1 MGGRVGPTFFHPK
14 NLAIDQ
20 KNGFSLIPIFIFQSH
35 LPLGSTTTMSQNV
48 NNANSQAAAD
58 KKAAMQANSEWF
70 FAKADKKGAWM
81 KGGLSEP
88 DTEESDTDVVVA
100 TPLAREP
107 RGYGMYQDVLP
118 APKLERRVAYHP
130 PVIASDFES
139 DGDDDGMLGRNNTPI
154 PKPVKRLPAKGLK
167 NRMDDDDD
175 LDDLMLDAEI
185 EKAFESKRMSKAAMK
200 RMSTIVLTDTD
211 EEKKHRELVKVK
223 LVKKEEGR
231 GSLAQRWCFTY
242 NNPGCDGDE
251 FAQFLESKADVK
263 LAVFQ
268 MEEGENGTQHLQG
281 YVETNKRMYS
291 SGFHAMMAPHRMAVF
306 HAKGTKLANHK
317 YCTKHASRLEGP
329 WYVKSTAEDY
339 GRKNGN
345 QGKRTDIDEYM
356 DAVNEAGGLTV
367 ELMESHPGMVM
378 RYGKQTMAYLAA
390 KRHMLAEKEDMDY
403 WKEQYRREQAGEEF
417 QGQQQRE
424 LILYFGPTAVG
435 KTSEVKKI
443 VKGKYERKLYE
454 KAPGTNWWGNW
465 KGEDDVLIDEY
476 KGGQDIDE
484 FKRITNVGMVE
495 IEGKGTEIAL
505 TCKRIFITSNRHPS
519 QWWKRN
525 NDEFHTWGSPDY
537 QAAIRRF
544 AEVYWWNDAKE
555 LTILKNPGPQ
565 KEGMEWKRA
574 WAKWQK
580 FWEWRSTAAL
590 RNVVVPDDKYFTL

>member
-1 MGGRVGPTFFHPK
+1 
-14 NLAIDQ
+14 
-20 KNGFSLIPIFIFQSH
+20 
-35 LPLGSTTTMSQNV
+35 MSQNV
-48 NNANSQAAAD
+48 NRANSNAAAD

-70 FAKADKKGAWM
+70 FSKADDKNAWT

-107 RGYGMYQDVLP
+107 RGNGMYQDVLP
-118 APKLERRVAYHP
+118 APKLERRIAYHP
-130 PVIASDFES
+130 PVIATDFETDS
-139 DGDDDGMLGRNNTPI
+139 DDDGMLSRNNTPI

-185 EKAFESKRMSKAAMK
+185 EKAFETKRMSKAAMK
-200 RMSTIVLTDTD
+200 RMSTIVLSDSD
-211 EEKKHRELVKVK
+211 QEAKHRELVKTS
-223 LVKKEEGR
+223 LEKEAKGKN
-231 GSLAQRWCFTY
+231 GKGQGPQRKRWRFTY
-242 NNPGCDGDE
+242 NNPVVDGEE
-251 FAQFLESKADVK
+251 FAEFLDSKPEITM
-263 LAVFQ
+263 AVFSLEKGKQ
-268 MEEGENGTQHLQG
+268 GTEHLQG
-281 YVETNKRMYS
+281 YVELNKVMRTEQMVKLVAPYKMTFLYADRS
-291 SGFHAMMAPHRMAVF
+291 RAENHA
-306 HAKGTKLANHK
+306 
-317 YCTKHASRLEGP
+317 YCTKEESHVDGP
-329 WYVKSTAEDY
+329 WYVKSTAADY
-339 GRKNGN
+339 KKKNGN

-356 DAVNEAGGLTV
+356 DAVNEAGGITV
-367 ELMESHPGMVM
+367 ELMESHAGMVM

-390 KRHMLAEKEDMDY
+390 KRHLLAEKEDMDY
-403 WKEQYRREQAGEEF
+403 WKEQYRRKEAGEER
-417 QGQQQRE
+417 QGQQQRQ

-435 KTSEVKKI
+435 KTSEVKEE
-443 VKGKYERKLYE
+443 VKGKHGRKLYE

-525 NDEFHTWGSPDY
+525 TDEFHSWKSPDY

-565 KEGMEWKRA
+565 QETAEWKRA
-574 WAKWQK
+574 WAQWRR
-580 FWEWRSTAAL
+580 FWEWRNAAAFL
-590 RNVVVPDDKYFTL
+590 NVVVDEEQYFTL

>member
-1 MGGRVGPTFFHPK
+1 MIGFCMGGRVGPTFFHPK

-231 GSLAQRWCFTY
+231 GS
-242 NNPGCDGDE
+242 
-251 FAQFLESKADVK
+251 
-263 LAVFQ
+263 
-268 MEEGENGTQHLQG
+268 
-281 YVETNKRMYS
+281 
-291 SGFHAMMAPHRMAVF
+291 
-306 HAKGTKLANHK
+306 
-317 YCTKHASRLEGP
+317 
-329 WYVKSTAEDY
+329 
-339 GRKNGN
+339 
-345 QGKRTDIDEYM
+345 
-356 DAVNEAGGLTV
+356 
-367 ELMESHPGMVM
+367 
-378 RYGKQTMAYLAA
+378 
-390 KRHMLAEKEDMDY
+390 
-403 WKEQYRREQAGEEF
+403 
-417 QGQQQRE
+417 
-424 LILYFGPTAVG
+424 
-435 KTSEVKKI
+435 
-443 VKGKYERKLYE
+443 
-454 KAPGTNWWGNW
+454 
-465 KGEDDVLIDEY
+465 
-476 KGGQDIDE
+476 
-484 FKRITNVGMVE
+484 
-495 IEGKGTEIAL
+495 
-505 TCKRIFITSNRHPS
+505 PS
-519 QWWKRN
+519 Q
-525 NDEFHTWGSPDY
+525 
-537 QAAIRRF
+537 
-544 AEVYWWNDAKE
+544 
-555 LTILKNPGPQ
+555 PG
-565 KEGMEWKRA
+565 
-574 WAKWQK
+574 
-580 FWEWRSTAAL
+580 L
-590 RNVVVPDDKYFTL
+590 L